1 LRIEDRD
8 LPSSILDP
16 RSSILNPQGGIMSRR
31 SFSAGSTKFL
41 SFILIIA
48 LAVPALSS
56 RTRDET
62 SNQAAA
68 WTPEL
73 SMKVRAV
80 GGVQVSPDGK
90 RVLYTVN
97 EPVMTTEKS
106 EYLTQVWTASAS
118 GGDAYQMTFSEKSS
132 TNPDWS
138 PDGRWIAFTSS
149 RSGKNNLYLMRS
161 TGGEA
166 EMITDVKSGVV
177 GFAWSPDGKRVA
189 FTMADPPTTDEEKNN
204 KGKDDSRWI
213 DENVKMNHLYV
224 ISIEKDGAGKRE
236 PRQLTKGAFTVGSG
250 LGGDGAFDWSPDGKS
265 IVFTQT
271 KTLKADDWTSANVS
285 VVDVASGEIKAIA
298 TTAAA
303 ESQPIYSP
311 DGKWIALTVSDAPPT
326 WAFQNRIN
334 ILSAGGG
341 APKPLAPTFD
351 EQPNLIGWA
360 ADGKRIYFTETR
372 GTTTAISAINV
383 ETGAVTDIE
392 NGRAVYSAI
401 NLNHARAMFGLTMQN
416 NGAAVEAYVTP
427 ADNFAL
433 ARVSAANA
441 DLPKPPLGKM
451 EVVRWKSGDGME
463 TEGILNYPIN
473 YKAGQRVPLLLVIHG
488 GPTGVFT
495 QNFAAGPGLYPT
507 AVFNARGY
515 AVLRANPRGSSGYGR
530 KFRYANYKDWGGG
543 DYRDLMA
550 GVDHVISMG
559 VADPD
564 RLGVMGWS
572 YGGFMTSWVIT
583 QTKRFKAA
591 SIGAAVTNLMSFT
604 GTADIPGFIPDYM
617 GAQFW
622 DNLEV
627 YRQHS
632 AMFNIKG
639 ASTPS
644 LIQHCEGDLRVPIS
658 QGYELYNALKQQG
671 VPVRMLV
678 MPRQAHGPTEPKM
691 LLKIMQTNVEWF
703 DKMIGGAS

>member
-1 LRIEDRD
+1 MVYALFSEPRSYTPIPLDTRTTGDRLCPLMRIEDRD

-16 RSSILNPQGGIMSRR
+16 RSSILKEVFMARR
-31 SFSAGSTKFL
+31 NFSAGSTKFL
-41 SFILIIA
+41 SFILTIA
-48 LAVPALSS
+48 LGVPALSFG
-56 RTRDET
+56 TRSET
-62 SNQAAA
+62 SDQATV

-73 SMKVRAV
+73 SMKVKAV

-97 EPVMTTEKS
+97 EPVMVSEKS
-106 EYLTQVWTASAS
+106 EYLTQIWMASAD
-118 GGDAYQMTFSEKSS
+118 GGDAYQMTFGEKPS

-149 RSGKNNLYLMRS
+149 RSGKTNLYLMRS

-166 EMITDVKSGVV
+166 EMITDVKSGV
-177 GFAWSPDGKRVA
+177 GGLAWSPDGKSIA
-189 FTMADPPTTDEEKNN
+189 LTMTDPPTPDEEKNN
-204 KGKDDSRWI
+204 KGKDDSRWV

-224 ISIEKDGAGKRE
+224 ISIAKDGAKDGEGKRE

-250 LGGDGAFDWSPDGKS
+250 LGGAGGFDWSPDGKS
-265 IVFTQT
+265 V
-271 KTLKADDWTSANVS
+271 
-285 VVDVASGEIKAIA
+285 
-298 TTAAA
+298 
-303 ESQPIYSP
+303 
-311 DGKWIALTVSDAPPT
+311 ALTVSDNPPT

-334 ILSAGGG
+334 ILSADGG
-341 APKPLAPTFD
+341 APRPLAPTFD

-360 ADGKRIYFTETR
+360 ADGKRIYFSETR

-392 NGRAVYSAI
+392 KGRAVYGGI
-401 NLNHARAMFGLTMQN
+401 NLNRARAMFGITMQN
-416 NGAAVEAYVTP
+416 NDAAVEAYVTR
-427 ADNFAL
+427 ADNFSPAK
-433 ARVSAANA
+433 VSAVNA
-441 DLPKPPLGKM
+441 DLPKLPLGKM
-451 EVVRWKSGDGME
+451 EVVRWKSQDGTE
-463 TEGILNYPIN
+463 IEGILNYPVS
-473 YKAGQRVPLLLVIHG
+473 YKAGARVPLLLVIHG

-515 AVLRANPRGSSGYGR
+515 AVLRANPRGSSGYGK

-543 DYRDLMA
+543 DYKDLMA
-550 GVDHVISMG
+550 GVDHVISTG
-559 VADPD
+559 VADPN

-622 DNLEV
+622 DNLDV

-691 LLKIMQTNVEWF
+691 LLKVMQTNVEWF
-703 DKMIGGAS
+703 DKMIGGGS

>member
-1 LRIEDRD
+1 
-8 LPSSILDP
+8 
-16 RSSILNPQGGIMSRR
+16 MSRR
-31 SFSAGSTKFL
+31 CFSAKFL
-41 SFILIIA
+41 VPILTIA
-48 LAVPALSS
+48 LSFPALSFGPRS
-56 RTRDET
+56 ET
-62 SNQAAA
+62 ANQTTAQTAE

-73 SMKVRAV
+73 SMKVRGV

-97 EPVMTTEKS
+97 EPVMAAEKS
-106 EYLTQVWTASAS
+106 EYLTQIWMANTDGS
-118 GGDAYQMTFSEKSS
+118 DAYQMTFGEKSS
-132 TNPDWS
+132 TNPGWS
-138 PDGRWIAFTSS
+138 PDGGWIAFTSS

-166 EMITDVKSGVV
+166 EMITDVKSGVG
-177 GFAWSPDGKRVA
+177 GFAWAPDGKWIA
-189 FTMADPPTTDEEKNN
+189 FTMTDPPTADEEKNN
-204 KGKDDSRWI
+204 KGKDDSRWV
-213 DENVKMNHLYV
+213 DENVKMNHIYV
-224 ISIEKDGAGKRE
+224 ISVTKDGAGKRE

-250 LGGDGAFDWSPDGKS
+250 LGGGGFDWSPDGKS
-265 IVFTQT
+265 IVFTHT
-271 KTLKADDWTSANVS
+271 KTPKADHWTSSHVS
-285 VVDVASGEIKAIA
+285 VIDVASGMVKAVA
-298 TTAAA
+298 VTTAA

-311 DGKWIALTVSDAPPT
+311 DGKWIALTISDIPPT
-326 WAFQNRIN
+326 WASQNRIH
-334 ILSAGGG
+334 LVPAGGG
-341 APKPLAPTFD
+341 APKPLALTFD

-360 ADGKRIYFTETR
+360 ADGKRIYFSETR

-383 ETGAVTDIE
+383 ETGAIADIE
-392 NGRAVYSAI
+392 KGRAVYGGI
-401 NLNHARAMFGLTMQN
+401 NLNHARTMFGMTMQN
-416 NGAAVEAYVTP
+416 NDAAVEAYVTR
-427 ADNFAL
+427 ADNFTPAK
-433 ARVSAANA
+433 VSAANA
-441 DLPKPPLGKM
+441 DLPKPALGKM
-451 EVVRWKSGDGME
+451 EVARWKSQDGTE
-463 TEGILNYPIN
+463 IEGILNYPIN
-473 YKAGQRVPLLLVIHG
+473 YKAGERVPLLLVIHG

-507 AVFNARGY
+507 AVFNAHGY
-515 AVLRANPRGSSGYGR
+515 AVLRANPRGSSGYGK

-543 DYRDLMA
+543 DYKDLMA

-559 VADPD
+559 VADPN

-604 GTADIPGFIPDYM
+604 GTTDIPAFIPDYM

-622 DNLEV
+622 DDLDV

-671 VPVRMLV
+671 VPTRMLV

-703 DKMIGGAS
+703 DKTINGGS

>member
-1 LRIEDRD
+1 
-8 LPSSILDP
+8 
-16 RSSILNPQGGIMSRR
+16 MARR

-41 SFILIIA
+41 SFILTIA
-48 LAVPALSS
+48 LGVPALSFV
-56 RTRDET
+56 TRSET
-62 SNQAAA
+62 SDQATV

-73 SMKVRAV
+73 SMKVKAV

-97 EPVMTTEKS
+97 EPVMTSEKS
-106 EYLTQVWTASAS
+106 EYLTQIWMASAD
-118 GGDAYQMTFSEKSS
+118 GGDAYQMTFGEKPS

-166 EMITDVKSGVV
+166 EMITDVKSGVG
-177 GFAWSPDGKRVA
+177 GFSWSPDGNWIA
-189 FTMADPPTTDEEKNN
+189 FTMTDPPTTDEERND
-204 KGKDDSRWI
+204 KGKDDSRWV

-224 ISIEKDGAGKRE
+224 ISVAKDGEKDGAGKRE

-250 LGGDGAFDWSPDGKS
+250 LGGGGGFDWSPDGKS
-265 IVFTQT
+265 IVFTHT
-271 KTLKADDWTSANVS
+271 KTPKADDWTSANVS
-285 VVDVASGEIKAIA
+285 VVDVASGEIKALA
-298 TTAAA
+298 ATAAV

-311 DGKWIALTVSDAPPT
+311 DGKWVALTVSDDPPT
-326 WAFQNRIN
+326 WAFQNRVN
-334 ILSAGGG
+334 ILSANGG
-341 APKPLAPTFD
+341 APRPLAPTFD

-360 ADGKRIYFTETR
+360 ADGTRIYFSETR
-372 GTTTAISAINV
+372 GVTTAISAINV
-383 ETGAVTDIE
+383 ETGAVADIE
-392 NGRAVYSAI
+392 KGRAVYGGI
-401 NLNHARAMFGLTMQN
+401 NLNRARSMFGLTMQN
-416 NGAAVEAYVTP
+416 NDAAVEAYVTR
-427 ADNFAL
+427 ADNFAP
-433 ARVSAANA
+433 AKVSAVNA
-441 DLPKPPLGKM
+441 DLPKLPLGKM
-451 EVVRWKSGDGME
+451 EVVRWKSQDGAE
-463 TEGILNYPIN
+463 IEGILNYPVS
-473 YKAGQRVPLLLVIHG
+473 YKAGARVPLLLVIHG

-515 AVLRANPRGSSGYGR
+515 AVLRANPRGSSGYGK

-543 DYRDLMA
+543 DYKDLMA

-559 VADPD
+559 VADPN

-583 QTKRFKAA
+583 QTNRFKAA

-604 GTADIPGFIPDYM
+604 GTTDVPGFIPDYM
-617 GAQFW
+617 GAEFW
-622 DNLEV
+622 DNLDV

-632 AMFNIKG
+632 AMFNVKG
-639 ASTPS
+639 VSTPS
-644 LIQHCEGDLRVPIS
+644 LIQHCEGDMRVPIS

-691 LLKIMQTNVEWF
+691 LLKVMQTNVEWF
-703 DKMIGGAS
+703 DKMIGGAP